1 MTTAQAETPAAA
13 RRRIWTLAW
22 PIILSNITVPL
33 LGLVDTAVVGHL
45 PDSRYLAGVT
55 LGATLFGF
63 LYWGFGFLRMGTTGL
78 TSQAVGRESDEEVRN
93 LLGQSLLLAMVI
105 GALLILF
112 SSPLIT
118 VGLWLL
124 DGSAVATGLAEEY
137 ARIRILSA
145 PAVLANYAILG
156 WFLGQQNS
164 RVTLVILVLTNSVNI
179 ALDLLFVVGFGMTSD
194 GVAWAT
200 VIADYTALAFG
211 VWLVARQLKLLQGR
225 FLRARLFRLA
235 AYAEL
240 FQVNAN
246 LFLRTLGLLFAMAF
260 FTSRGAVQG
269 DTILA
274 ANAVLMQFIMLTSYA
289 LDGFAHAAEAT
300 TGRAVGR
307 QRWDEFGLAVH
318 AAARFS
324 LITATGAALAFAL
337 GGHHLIALLT
347 GLPEVRETAG
357 VYLPWMVAMPLIAV
371 WSYLLDGV
379 FIGATAIREMRNS
392 IFIALA
398 AYLPV
403 WWLARAI
410 AAPEAENHALWLAF
424 LSFAVVRSLVLAGYY
439 WHHRRT
445 RWCHRAGDD
454 TIRRIPDRS
463 RGARNDPFD

>member
-1 MTTAQAETPAAA
+1 MATLQAETPSAA

-55 LGATLFGF
+55 LGATLFSF

-78 TSQAVGRESDEEVRN
+78 TSQALGRENDSEVRN
-93 LLGQSLLLAMVI
+93 LLGQSLLLAMGI
-105 GALLILF
+105 GTLLILF
-112 SSPLIT
+112 SNPLIAT
-118 VGLWLL
+118 GLWLL
-124 DGSAVATGLAEEY
+124 DGSEVATALAAEY
-137 ARIRILSA
+137 AHIRILSA

-164 RVTLVILVLTNSVNI
+164 RVTLAILVLTNSVNI
-179 ALDLLFVVGFGMTSD
+179 ALDLLFVVGLGMTSD

-211 VWLVARQLKLLQGR
+211 TWLVARQLKLLQGR
-225 FLRARLFRLA
+225 FLRERLFRLA
-235 AYAEL
+235 AYGEL

-260 FTSRGAVQG
+260 FTSRGAAQG
-269 DTILA
+269 DTVLA

-307 QRWDEFGLAVH
+307 RRWDEFGTAVR
-318 AAARFS
+318 AAAWFS
-324 LITATGAALAFAL
+324 LVTAATAALAFAL
-337 GGHHLIALLT
+337 GGHYLIALLT
-347 GLPEVRETAG
+347 GLPEVQETAG
-357 VYLPWMVAMPLIAV
+357 TYLPWMVAMPLIAV

-392 IFIALA
+392 IFVALA
-398 AYLPV
+398 AYLPI
-403 WWLARAI
+403 WWLAREFAL
-410 AAPEAENHALWLAF
+410 PGHENHALWLAF
-424 LSFAVVRSLVLAGYY
+424 LAFAVVRSLVLVGYY

-445 RWCHRAGDD
+445 QWCRRMDD
-454 TIRRIPDRS
+454 ETTPRMHDRS
-463 RGARNDPFD
+463 C

>member
-1 MTTAQAETPAAA
+1 VATQHSETSASA

-55 LGATLFGF
+55 LGATLFSF

-78 TSQAVGRESDEEVRN
+78 TAQAMGRESDSEVRN
-93 LLGQSLLLAMVI
+93 LLGQALLLAMGI

-112 SSPLIT
+112 SHPLIAL
-118 VGLWLL
+118 GLWLL
-124 DGSAVATGLAEEY
+124 DGSEIATQLAAEY
-137 ARIRILSA
+137 AQIRILSA

-164 RVTLVILVLTNSVNI
+164 RVTLAILILTNSVNI
-179 ALDLLFVVGFGMTSD
+179 ALDLLFVVGLGMTSD

-200 VIADYTALAFG
+200 VMADYTALAFG
-211 VWLVARQLKLLQGR
+211 GWLVVRQLRLLQGR
-225 FLRARLFRLA
+225 FLRERLLRLG
-235 AYAEL
+235 AYGEM

-260 FTSRGAVQG
+260 FSSRGAAQG
-269 DTILA
+269 DTVLA

-289 LDGFAHAAEAT
+289 LDGFAHAAEAIA
-300 TGRAVGR
+300 GRAVGR
-307 QRWDEFGLAVH
+307 RRWDEFGIAVR
-318 AAARFS
+318 ACAGFS
-324 LITATGAALAFAL
+324 LVTAGAAALAFAL
-337 GGHHLIALLT
+337 GGHWFIALLT
-347 GLPEVRETAG
+347 GLPEVRATAG
-357 VYLPWMVAMPLIAV
+357 EYLPWMVVMPLIAV

-392 IFIALA
+392 IFLALV

-403 WWLARAI
+403 WWMTQSLAS
-410 AAPEAENHALWLAF
+410 PGDENHALWLAF
-424 LSFAVVRSLVLAGYY
+424 LIFAVVRSTVLVGYY
-439 WHHRRT
+439 WHYRRT
-445 RWCHRAGDD
+445 RWRHRSSDEA
-454 TIRRIPDRS
+454 PQEAADRCT
-463 RGARNDPFD
+463 

>member
-1 MTTAQAETPAAA
+1 MATQHSETPASA

-55 LGATLFGF
+55 LGATLFSF

-78 TSQAVGRESDEEVRN
+78 TAQAVGRESDSEVRN
-93 LLGQSLLLAMVI
+93 LLGQALLLAMGI

-112 SSPLIT
+112 SNPLIAL
-118 VGLWLL
+118 GLWLL
-124 DGSAVATGLAEEY
+124 DGSEVATRLAAEY
-137 ARIRILSA
+137 AQIRILSA

-164 RVTLVILVLTNSVNI
+164 RVTLAILILTNSVNI
-179 ALDLLFVVGFGMTSD
+179 ALDLLFVVGLGMTSD

-200 VIADYTALAFG
+200 VIADYTALIFG
-211 VWLVARQLKLLQGR
+211 GWLVVRQLKLLQGR
-225 FLRARLFRLA
+225 FLRERLFRLG
-235 AYAEL
+235 AYGEL

-260 FTSRGAVQG
+260 FTSRGAAQG
-269 DTILA
+269 DTVLA

-289 LDGFAHAAEAT
+289 LDGFAHAAEAIA
-300 TGRAVGR
+300 GRAVGR
-307 QRWDEFGLAVH
+307 RRWDEFGIAVR
-318 AAARFS
+318 ACAWFS
-324 LITATGAALAFAL
+324 LATAGAAALAFAL
-337 GGHHLIALLT
+337 GGHYLIALLT
-347 GLPEVRETAG
+347 GLPEVRATAG
-357 VYLPWMVAMPLIAV
+357 EYLPWMVVMPLIAV
-371 WSYLLDGV
+371 WSYLFDGV

-398 AYLPV
+398 AYLPI
-403 WWLARAI
+403 WWLAQAL
-410 AAPEAENHALWLAF
+410 APPSYENHALWLAF
-424 LSFAVVRSLVLAGYY
+424 LAFAVVRSLVLIGYY

-445 RWCHRAGDD
+445 HWRYREDQ
-454 TIRRIPDRS
+454 RS
-463 RGARNDPFD
+463 VMTDPY